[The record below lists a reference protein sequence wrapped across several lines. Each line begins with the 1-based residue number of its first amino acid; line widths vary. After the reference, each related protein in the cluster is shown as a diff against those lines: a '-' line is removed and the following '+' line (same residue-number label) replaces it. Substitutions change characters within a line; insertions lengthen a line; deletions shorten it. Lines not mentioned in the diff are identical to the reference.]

1 LRCAPWRGVEAAPN
15 VSEHEVDW
23 IAVLWFGGW
32 IVAVLALFGAA
43 LRLPLQTRHDGW
55 RSALYGVAVIA
66 AGIGVA
72 VLANLAAVL
81 HDTHLDFTRENIYT
95 PSATA
100 LRAVAAVRQ
109 PVSITYFYR
118 SQDPVGRRTSGLLQ
132 LMGRRNPLLTVATVD
147 PDKEPALA
155 RVQGIRMYNAAVI
168 EAEGR
173 RVLVQS
179 TDEAEIAIGIQ
190 RVLRERSITACFLE
204 GHGELPMD
212 NMEFHT
218 HLEGIT
224 DHSHGEASSKVV
236 DMPGHGAGRLRRALE
251 AQGYDAHK
259 IVLATLP
266 GVPEACT
273 VLIVA
278 NPRTTFLPAESVA
291 LRAYLRRGGAALL
304 LVDLGFTPE
313 PELKRLLNEIGVEP
327 EQQVVVDPLSHYQSD
342 AEMVAVGGYDPHP
355 ITRSMSLTF
364 FPGIRPLALVPTPPG
379 VTVVPLLMSSR
390 DSYARR
396 AEPVETRAVRLDLNT
411 GAEAGPVAAPEIG
424 PRILGVAAEG
434 ALGGGGR
441 PFRAVV
447 VGDGDFVSNS
457 FFPYMSNSDLALSM
471 VRWLAREERTA
482 AVTTRVP
489 VPPLLLLT
497 AEEMRTIFLVLVILL
512 PLAVVMLGG
521 FVWWRR
527 R

>member
-1 LRCAPWRGVEAAPN
+1 M
-15 VSEHEVDW
+15 SEHEVDW

-55 RSALYGVAVIA
+55 RGALYGAAVIA

-132 LMGRRNPLLTVATVD
+132 LMGRRNPLLTVTTVD

-155 RVQGIRMYNAAVI
+155 RIQGIRMYNAAVI

-179 TDEAEIAIGIQ
+179 TDEAEIAIGVQ

-259 IVLATLP
+259 IVLATLQ
-266 GVPEACT
+266 GVPETCT
-273 VLIVA
+273 VLIAA
-278 NPRTTFLPAESVA
+278 NPRATFLPAESVA

-304 LVDLGFTPE
+304 LLDLGFTPE
-313 PELKRLLNEIGVEP
+313 PELQRLLNEIGVEP

-364 FPGIRPLALVPTPPG
+364 FPGIRPLALVATPPE
-379 VTVVPLLMSSR
+379 VNVVPLLMSSR
-390 DSYARR
+390 DSYVRR
-396 AEPVETRAVRLDLNT
+396 AEPVETRTVRLAAQLDPKT
-411 GAEAGPVAAPEIG
+411 GPKADPPAAPEAR

-434 ALGGGGR
+434 TLPGGGQ

-457 FFPYMSNSDLALSM
+457 FFPYMSNSDLALAM

-489 VPPLLLLT
+489 VPPLVLLT
-497 AEEMRTIFLVLVILL
+497 AQDMRTIFVGLVILL
-512 PLAVVMLGG
+512 PLAVVLLGG
-521 FVWWRR
+521 IVWWRR